1 MQLLTELKNLAR
13 KTPMG
18 KRAIARKRIYSL
30 VDFCRLSPE
39 EIRQGEADP
48 AKMQEL
54 VDRQVRKH
62 AKIGKELNDRLDE
75 LETSPFLKA
84 GTDVKS
90 MRTKI
95 LFNYFA
101 YGYTPNEYLVYD
113 LEHIS
118 PEERAAY
125 VSDRESVRYA
135 YRFNDISSILLF
147 RDKRATYKALQPY
160 FHRQAIPIR
169 SEADYE
175 RFLKYI
181 RKHPVFVKKSAKES
195 CGRGVELIDANGKN
209 ERELFEAI
217 VSEGDVLLE
226 ERIAQSKAL
235 CAINAS
241 TVNTVRVQTMRTR
254 DGIEIVWTFAKLG
267 RAGFFIDNGAAGG
280 LLAGIDMKTGI
291 MNTDAVDEF
300 GHQYKTHPDSG
311 LVIKGFAYPDWE
323 ALISMCREM
332 SASLPDAK
340 WIGWDVAHT
349 EKGWVVV
356 EGNGVTETIGPQSV
370 YQTGV
375 RRKLDELAKRTE
387 SLF

>member
-62 AKIGKELNDRLDE
+62 TKIGKELNDRLDE

-254 DGIEIVWTFAKLG
+254 DGI
-267 RAGFFIDNGAAGG
+267 
-280 LLAGIDMKTGI
+280 DMKTGI

-340 WIGWDVAHT
+340 WIGWDAAHT
-349 EKGWVVV
+349 ENGWVVV